1 MSNQLITEHTAKIQ
15 GLADRSNT
23 YQLLLHRYEQK
34 DKENEEKLSATIK
47 RMIIV
52 LDEVKALH
60 VKVDSLQARTSK
72 EEVSPMAA
80 ITLPRTLESRLTI
93 HVENVESEE
102 EVSRRLDSSA
112 AEIINNERPRT
123 RNIVLRN
130 YLSSA
135 FQDIQKDGNKVIN
148 HKNKCLQ
155 LHIESQSIRSWIKLC
170 EDFFSGSLARA
181 FQPVQRYLKTYEGWE
196 NLTFKFELDEE
207 HFMHCAKSSVDYLK
221 SILNAMENDVSAADS
236 FVMAACEIPSI
247 EKGADEDD
255 ARNCFACLKSKL
267 NAEAGHFCKDCN
279 QLYCTSCVSKHDDFF
294 QRHKILWKFDKDK
307 RNVAS
312 APISDHNLEIYHRTT
327 KSRSEVS
334 LEAFKQECASGESFE
349 LGKCDVHK
357 SQDVMSFCAED
368 GLLCCNI
375 CNSTIH
381 RDCKDIEEL
390 PKVAKGVHTLAEF
403 STLPSRLQESLSFL
417 DREMFELSEKEKLIE
432 DNADAV
438 KTNIQYC
445 RDEIVGIVYKL
456 QQQLFEAVE
465 LLKSSITND
474 IASPKTQCVHYYNQL
489 KSLYSVVE
497 TDAVDETTAFI
508 GLTKGRALL
517 LRIRMLLKDIDGR
530 YRRCIVFQ
538 HDTDLHKM
546 LSKMQNFGAVKS
558 VEHIFAVTEKSTVQM
573 PIDIRN
579 CDITAIFELPC
590 GDIVLADA
598 ANSNLKLLNKSFHN
612 LAVCT
617 LPDIPLDMCAIGDAE
632 IAVVTAGK
640 VYFYFLKDGSLR
652 SEKSIKVRKQSS
664 GISYF
669 AGHLYVAT
677 ISTLIKYS
685 IDGKQAKLLYKDTE
699 AGGKV
704 TISRCAISREGQFI
718 YVTGPDCAGLL
729 VLDIVGNKLT
739 FVKNHDMVSPRGL
752 HVAPGGQVFLCGTG
766 SNMVLQLDREQ
777 NRLVKVA
784 DGNNGLWSPQCVVL
798 LNGKSLLI
806 IGQEATNS
814 ILVLRVS

>member
-52 LDEVKALH
+52 LD
-60 VKVDSLQARTSK
+60 
-72 EEVSPMAA
+72 
-80 ITLPRTLESRLTI
+80 ESRLTI

-207 HFMHCAKSSVDYLK
+207 HFMHCAKSLVDYLK